1 MILNVPNFP
10 KSISFLRSQLSYCVS
25 LLVLLASSCAPSLDT
40 RSKILVS
47 VKDQTMLL
55 TQDGEPVREYAV
67 STSKFGEGY
76 TRGSRKTPLGL
87 MSVAKKIGGNAPAG
101 AVFKSRKRTGEVIR
115 PNAPG
120 RDPIVT
126 RILWLRGHQDSN
138 KNTFGRYIYIH
149 GTPEERRIGEKAS
162 YGCVRMRSED
172 IIDLYGR
179 VGVGAEVRIIRG
191 RLSSTAAG
199 RAHYRAIAQKEA
211 ELNEQAKR
219 VAVHEVEPL

>member
-1 MILNVPNFP
+1 
-10 KSISFLRSQLSYCVS
+10 
-25 LLVLLASSCAPSLDT
+25 
-40 RSKILVS
+40 
-47 VKDQTMLL
+47 MLL
-55 TQDGEPVREYAV
+55 TQDGRPVREYAI

-76 TRGSRKTPLGL
+76 TKGSRKTPLGL
-87 MSVAKKIGGNAPAG
+87 MSVAKKIGANAPAG

-126 RILWLRGHQDSN
+126 RILWLRGHQDLN

-172 IIDLYGR
+172 IIDLYDR

-191 RLSSTAAG
+191 RLSSTTAG
-199 RAHYRAIAQKEA
+199 RAHYKALAQKEE
-211 ELNEQAKR
+211 ELNKQAKQ
-219 VAVHEVEPL
+219 VVLNDLKAL